1 MLIFSVI
8 ANAQSRSITGTV
20 VDQKSQPVIGAV
32 IKEKG
37 TGNAAIA
44 GIDGTFSITIASAS
58 PTLVVSFVGMENKE
72 VVVGASNSIYITLS
86 ASDESLNEVVVTAQ
100 NIKRNSRSLGYSVA
114 SVNSVDIVEGG
125 TRSAVNGLQGK
136 IAGVQI
142 SAASS
147 DPGAS

>member
-1 MLIFSVI
+1 MNSQLFRSLGICCMLIFSVV

-72 VVVGASNSIYITLS
+72 VALWERVQLCHLLLHFWLNQYRSI
-86 ASDESLNEVVVTAQ
+86 V
-100 NIKRNSRSLGYSVA
+100 R
-114 SVNSVDIVEGG
+114 
-125 TRSAVNGLQGK
+125 
-136 IAGVQI
+136 AGRIQH
-142 SAASS
+142 
-147 DPGAS
+147 PMKHNRL